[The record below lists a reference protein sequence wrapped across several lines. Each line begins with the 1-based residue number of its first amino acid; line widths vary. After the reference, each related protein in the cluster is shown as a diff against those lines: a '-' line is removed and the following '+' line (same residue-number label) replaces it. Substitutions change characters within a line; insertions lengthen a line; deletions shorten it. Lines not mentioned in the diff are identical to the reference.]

1 MMTDEQFARAVHG
14 SGLVTREQLKDYA
27 AQRIAGE
34 SLARTMLRLGALPP
48 GEILR
53 FDPHAFDN
61 GAPNGGAN
69 AGVVPTNG
77 GGASAGNFAFAGPNG
92 NGQSGSHAAR
102 PPVAQPLRAR
112 AQNEA
117 PTAIPANVPLEMPV
131 EAAPLGESAEVGLGA
146 NNVAQIEGNFVVEG
160 GDDNGDDPALAPVVR
175 WANEMLKMAI
185 SMGASDV
192 HLEPNPD
199 GLLPR
204 YRIDGA
210 LRSGNMLP
218 IEISLPLI
226 SRLKVLANIDITE
239 QRLPQDGRFR
249 AHYGKRTFDFRVSTL
264 PNLHG
269 EKIVLRLLDHSSLVT
284 DLSKLGFSKGD
295 EKRFGQMLNRSH
307 GMILVTGPTGS
318 GKTTT
323 LYAALAASRDET
335 KNVITV
341 EDPVEYE
348 LRGVTQTSVHSDI
361 GLTFAAALRSILR
374 QDPDTILVGE
384 IRDQETADVAVRAAL
399 TGHLL
404 LATLHTNSAVAA
416 ITRLQDMGIPAYLIA
431 SALEGV
437 LAQRL
442 ARLSCR
448 FCRQPVPA
456 DEPELEDWLHFFDI
470 PPGTQLMRGVGC
482 EHCGGTGTK
491 GRVAIVEMLEIG
503 PKLRRA
509 IMAQKDT
516 DELRRAAREEGF
528 TSLRDDART
537 KLLAGYL
544 SPTEAMKVLVGHED

>member
-14 SGLVTREQLKDYA
+14 SGLVTRDQLKEYA
-27 AQRIAGE
+27 AQRISGE
-34 SLARTMLRLGALPP
+34 TLAHTMLRLGALPP
-48 GEILR
+48 GEILS
-53 FDPHAFDN
+53 FDP
-61 GAPNGGAN
+61 N
-69 AGVVPTNG
+69 ALDETQAVVPTNG
-77 GGASAGNFAFAGPNG
+77 GGAAAGFALAGAKGQAKTNG
-92 NGQSGSHAAR
+92 TA
-102 PPVAQPLRAR
+102 PLRSQAV
-112 AQNEA
+112 ASA
-117 PTAIPANVPLEMPV
+117 PAEVPLERPV
-131 EAAPLGESAEVGLGA
+131 QAPARSESAEVGLGA
-146 NNVAQIEGNFVVEG
+146 NKVEEIKGEFRVVGADADEL
-160 GDDNGDDPALAPVVR
+160 DPALAPVVR

-192 HLEPNPD
+192 HLEPRPD

-210 LRSGNMLP
+210 LRSGNALP
-218 IEISLPLI
+218 PEIGPPLI

-249 AHYGKRTFDFRVSTL
+249 AHYGERVFDFRVSTL

-269 EKIVLRLLDHSSLVT
+269 EKVVLRLLDHSSLVT
-284 DLSKLGFSKGD
+284 DLSKLGFSKAD
-295 EKRFGQMLNRSH
+295 EKRFGSMLGRSH

-348 LRGVTQTSVHSDI
+348 LRGVTQTSVHSEI
-361 GLTFAAALRSILR
+361 GLTFARALRSILR

-416 ITRLQDMGIPAYLIA
+416 ITRLQDMGIPTYLIA
-431 SALEGV
+431 SSLEGV

-442 ARLSCR
+442 ARLTCR
-448 FCRQPVPA
+448 FCR
-456 DEPELEDWLHFFDI
+456 EPIPRDDPQMEDWLNYFDL
-470 PPGTQLMRGVGC
+470 GADTQLMRGVGC

-491 GRVAIVEMLEIG
+491 GRVAVVEMLEIG

-509 IMAQKDT
+509 IMGQKDT
-516 DELRRAAREEGF
+516 DEMRRTAREEGF

>member
-1 MMTDEQFARAVHG
+1 MLNDEQFARAVHG
-14 SGLVTREQLKDYA
+14 SGLVTRDQLKDYA
-27 AQRIAGE
+27 AQRQAGE

-53 FDPHAFDN
+53 FDPNALDNPPAN
-61 GAPNGGAN
+61 GAAAPA
-69 AGVVPTNG
+69 
-77 GGASAGNFAFAGPNG
+77 PNG
-92 NGQSGSHAAR
+92 NGSAPAAAINGAARAATQQLKAR
-102 PPVAQPLRAR
+102 PP
-112 AQNEA
+112 
-117 PTAIPANVPLEMPV
+117 MPV
-131 EAAPLGESAEVGLGA
+131 EAPAAPEPFAPPAQEAPSEVGLGA
-146 NNVAQIEGNFVVEG
+146 DRVAQIEGEFVIEG
-160 GDDNGDDPALAPVVR
+160 NESQDGDPALAPVVR
-175 WANEMLKMAI
+175 FANEMLKMAI
-185 SMGASDV
+185 SDGASDV
-192 HLEPNPD
+192 HLEPRPD

-204 YRIDGA
+204 YRIDGS
-210 LRSGNMLP
+210 LRSQRVLP
-218 IEISLPLI
+218 IELSLPLI
-226 SRLKVLANIDITE
+226 SRFKVLAGIDITE

-249 AHYGKRTFDFRVSTL
+249 AKYGPRVFDFRVSTL

-269 EKIVLRLLDHSSLVT
+269 EKVVLRLLDHSSLVT
-284 DLSKLGFSKGD
+284 DLSKLGFSGGD
-295 EKRFGQMLNRSH
+295 QKRFHSMLGRSH

-416 ITRLQDMGIPAYLIA
+416 ITRLQDMGIPPYLIA

-448 FCRQPVPA
+448 FCRQPVPEN
-456 DEPELEDWLHFFDI
+456 EPELEDWMHFFDL
-470 PPGTQLMRGVGC
+470 PPGTQLLRGVGC
-482 EHCGGTGTK
+482 EQCGGTGTK

-544 SPTEAMKVLVGHED
+544 SPQEAMKVLVGHED

>member
-1 MMTDEQFARAVHG
+1 MITDEQFARAVHG

-27 AQRIAGE
+27 AQRLAGE
-34 SLARTMLRLGALPP
+34 SLSRAMLRLGALAP

-53 FDPHAFDN
+53 FDPNALDAAT
-61 GAPNGGAN
+61 AP
-69 AGVVPTNG
+69 
-77 GGASAGNFAFAGPNG
+77 G
-92 NGQSGSHAAR
+92 NGQTNGHANGQTQAPRGPQPLQAR
-102 PPVAQPLRAR
+102 PPRAV
-112 AQNEA
+112 E
-117 PTAIPANVPLEMPV
+117 TATPAPV
-131 EAAPLGESAEVGLGA
+131 ERAAPAVPAASEVGLGI
-146 NNVAQIEGNFVVEG
+146 NKVAAIEGNFVVEG
-160 GDDNGDDPALAPVVR
+160 AEVEEEDPALAPVVR
-175 WANEMLKMAI
+175 FANEMLKSAI
-185 SMGASDV
+185 ADGASDL
-192 HLEPNPD
+192 HLEPTPD

-204 YRIDGA
+204 YRIDG
-210 LRSGNMLP
+210 LLQSRRVLP
-218 IEISLPLI
+218 IDLSLPLI
-226 SRLKVLANIDITE
+226 SRFKVLANIDITE

-249 AHYGKRTFDFRVSTL
+249 ARYGTRTFDFRVSTL

-269 EKIVLRLLDHSSLVT
+269 EKIVMRLLDHSSLVT
-284 DLSKLGFSKGD
+284 DLGQLGFSPTD
-295 EKRFGQMLNRSH
+295 QKRFYSMLTRSH

-361 GLTFAAALRSILR
+361 GLTFARALRSILR

-448 FCRQPVPA
+448 FCRQPIAA
-456 DEPELEDWLHFFDI
+456 DDPEMEDWLNYFDL

-509 IMAQKDT
+509 IMAQKDS

-528 TSLRDDART
+528 SSLRDDARA

-544 SPTEAMKVLVGHED
+544 SPEQAMKVLVGHED